1 MTRRLLLPVLLALG
15 ACATSVPLAL
25 PAVGPSGPA
34 QPAATA
40 ASAADSGAPETGT
53 LVVYS
58 DTLTTSKHRSPP
70 VYPHSGYVVRKPRG
84 TLVVRVDNNASD
96 VEAEPEKV
104 PLAPGL
110 YEVQARAAKVG
121 TVLVP
126 VMIAPGQQTEVY
138 LDAQGMPAAQA
149 RALTDPV
156 TLADGRVVGAR
167 VVSDPPR

>member
-1 MTRRLLLPVLLALG
+1 MIRRLLPPALLILA
-15 ACATSVPLAL
+15 ACATTAPLAL

-34 QPAATA
+34 E
-40 ASAADSGAPETGT
+40 SSSEAPEMGT
-53 LVVYS
+53 LIVYS
-58 DTLTTSKHRSPP
+58 DTLTTAKHRSPP

-84 TLVVRVDNNASD
+84 KVVARVDNNASEVD
-96 VEAEPEKV
+96 AMPETV

-126 VMIAPGQQTEVY
+126 VMISPGQQTEVY

-149 RALTDPV
+149 RTLTDPV
-156 TLADGRVVGAR
+156 TLSDGRVVGAR
-167 VVSDPPR
+167 VVADSPRPP